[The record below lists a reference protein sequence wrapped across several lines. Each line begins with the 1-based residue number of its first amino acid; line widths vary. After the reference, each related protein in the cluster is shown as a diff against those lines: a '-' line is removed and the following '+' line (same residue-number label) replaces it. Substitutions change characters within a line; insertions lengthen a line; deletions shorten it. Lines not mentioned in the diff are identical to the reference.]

1 MGSNCVVVYRLYKK
15 IKFDKDKS
23 MLARD
28 IGNWKYLVAVLAS
41 KIFKRYQREV
51 VSEISILYY
60 YIKHLRLYK
69 ASKKN
74 WRVHFLSW

>member
-51 VSEISILYY
+51 SEISIL
-60 YIKHLRLYK
+60 LYK

-74 WRVHFLSW
+74 WRVYFLSW